1 MPLHKGIGASRAHQY
16 YSTSELELLYR
27 FCSTFMSI
35 SIVCVADD
43 FAYTTCLAYNLE
55 PKTRSTCYARQ
66 RELIPQWKKRPA
78 FS

>member
-35 SIVCVADD
+35 SIVCAEVCAEAN
-43 FAYTTCLAYNLE
+43 FA
-55 PKTRSTCYARQ
+55 
-66 RELIPQWKKRPA
+66 
-78 FS
+78 